1 MFPED
6 VVFRIFREEFKIFSS
21 SQTPFI
27 MRDIR
32 IVVFAKQLTTQPA
45 PKRPAI
51 AETTQTAPLVTS
63 FTPLNTGEPKQTVNL
78 HVFALSNRNIDAS
91 FNEVDTFV
99 KNQTTTKEIEHEKVF
114 DVFLKHWSKVQD
126 LARDH
131 DVKITCQRSSVASIE
146 GLVTNVSDCKEK
158 LMRLITES
166 VEEERKINQLKYI
179 SKNVQW
185 YYFQGSRTVEYG
197 SEINGVIETASMEN
211 KQFLE
216 ITKFGEQYEIDL
228 IRMKEKSK
236 KTGHTERITRKHLGE
251 TSSGIK

>member
-99 KNQTTTKEIEHEKVF
+99 KNQTTTKEIEHEKV
-114 DVFLKHWSKVQD
+114 
-126 LARDH
+126 
-131 DVKITCQRSSVASIE
+131 
-146 GLVTNVSDCKEK
+146 VTNVSDCKEK

-179 SKNVQW
+179 SKNVRW
-185 YYFQGSRTVEYG
+185 CYFQGSRAVEYG